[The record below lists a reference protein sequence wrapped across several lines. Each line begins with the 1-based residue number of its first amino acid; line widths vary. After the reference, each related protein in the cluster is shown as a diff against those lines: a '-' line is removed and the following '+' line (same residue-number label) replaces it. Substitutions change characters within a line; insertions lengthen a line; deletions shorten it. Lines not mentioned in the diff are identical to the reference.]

1 MPFPYVS
8 EKLKESKK
16 KLSENKTKKET
27 EGRDIYFNH
36 NSHHS

>member
-1 MPFPYVS
+1 MPFAYVS

-16 KLSENKTKKET
+16 KAIRKKKET